1 MHKHVS
7 VREGAAISCP
17 KCGGETRRYGYEKE
31 ERTWQHGN
39 VFFIYSCYVHCRRP
53 RVLCPRCGVQQAEAP
68 FARKNSRNTLLFEG
82 LVMLIAHDTLFS
94 SVARLM
100 GCNEKTAVRI
110 VSYWVNESRRRQSL
124 EKLSSLAVDET
135 SMRHGHVYVV
145 RQIVSGALGE
155 VRKQEQKETEDKRRI
170 FLGRMLFA
178 MPESRL
184 TNAIC
189 EGINSGIQA
198 AKRKARGYKTF
209 RTFST
214 MIYLIAGKLDI
225 KSPFPM
231 PA

>member
-1 MHKHVS
+1 MAINVNGFDGMIAGLLGLSEPWYVSRFYVDKNTMSMHIHVS

-82 LVMLIAHDTLFS
+82 LVMLIAHDTPFS

-135 SMRHGHVYVV
+135 SMRRGHVYTTLFVDAENRSV
-145 RQIVSGALGE
+145 AHVEPGRDGTAVENFAKVLSCKGGA
-155 VRKQEQKETEDKRRI
+155 
-170 FLGRMLFA
+170 
-178 MPESRL
+178 
-184 TNAIC
+184 
-189 EGINSGIQA
+189 
-198 AKRKARGYKTF
+198 
-209 RTFST
+209 
-214 MIYLIAGKLDI
+214 
-225 KSPFPM
+225 
-231 PA
+231 